1 MKKKDLVLYLDWTPN
16 INHIGFFVAKDLGF
30 YENLGIRINI
40 LDPSTDDYKITPA
53 KKVELGESDFALC
66 PFESVI
72 SYRTKSKTF
81 DLIAVAAVLQ
91 KDLSA
96 IAVKNKA
103 ITSPKFLDNKTY
115 ASYGAR
121 YEDLIVK
128 QMIINDGGNGTINIK
143 YPNKLGI
150 WETVMKD
157 KYDSTWIFLNW
168 EGIEAKGKNITLN
181 YFRMS
186 DFNIPYSYSPVVV
199 GSEKL
204 LYENKELVKKFLL
217 ATREGF
223 LFSLSNKIKSVEI
236 LSQYIPD
243 YEKEVNLTDA
253 LEETVEAFID
263 NNVWGKIND
272 SNVDIFINW
281 LLKNNIIDLN
291 FDYKKLFTNNFLTH
305 L

>member
-16 INHIGFFVAKDLGF
+16 INHIGFFIAKDLGF
-30 YENLGIRINI
+30 YEDLGIRINI
-40 LDPSTDDYKITPA
+40 LDPSTDNYKITPA

-72 SYRTKSKTF
+72 SYRTKSKPF

-121 YEDLIVK
+121 YEDLIIK

-150 WETVMKD
+150 WETVIKD

-168 EGIEAKGKNITLN
+168 EGIEAKSKNITLN
-181 YFRMS
+181 YFKMS

-217 ATREGF
+217 ATRKGF
-223 LFSLSNKIKSVEI
+223 LFSLSDKIKSVDI

-243 YEKEVNLTDA
+243 YEKEVNLTNA
-253 LEETVEAFID
+253 LEETAEAFID

-272 SNVDIFINW
+272 SNVKIFFNW

-291 FDYKKLFTNNFLTH
+291 FNYKKLFTNNFLTH

>member
-72 SYRTKSKTF
+72 SYRTKSKPF
-81 DLIAVAAVLQ
+81 DLIAIAAVLQ

-121 YEDLIVK
+121 YEDLIIK

-168 EGIEAKGKNITLN
+168 EGIEAKGKNIALN
-181 YFRMS
+181 YFKMS

-253 LEETVEAFID
+253 LEETAEAFID

>member
-40 LDPSTDDYKITPA
+40 LDPLTDDYKITPA

-72 SYRTKSKTF
+72 SYRTKSKPF

-121 YEDLIVK
+121 YEDLIIK

-168 EGIEAKGKNITLN
+168 EGIEAKGKNIALN
-181 YFRMS
+181 YFKMS

-204 LYENKELVKKFLL
+204 LHENKELVKKFLL

-236 LSQYIPD
+236 LGQYIPD
-243 YEKEVNLTDA
+243 YEKKVNLTDA
-253 LEETVEAFID
+253 LEETAEAFID

-272 SNVDIFINW
+272 SNVKIFINW
-281 LLKNNIIDLN
+281 LLKNNIIDLSFN
-291 FDYKKLFTNNFLTH
+291 YKKLFTNNFLTH

>member
-16 INHIGFFVAKDLGF
+16 INHIGFFVAKDLVF

-40 LDPSTDDYKITPA
+40 LDPSTDDYKVTPA

-72 SYRTKSKTF
+72 SYRTKSKPF
-81 DLIAVAAVLQ
+81 DLIAIAAVLQ

-121 YEDLIVK
+121 YEDLIIK

-150 WETVMKD
+150 RETVMKD

-168 EGIEAKGKNITLN
+168 EGIEAKGKNIALN
-181 YFRMS
+181 YFKMS

-291 FDYKKLFTNNFLTH
+291 FDYKKLFTNNFLTY